1 MVGQGNPHLLLL
13 LLKRRSWLSLRPVYR
28 DGFSYAKTQVL
39 LLDLCRRDECTPDL
53 FPLEQ
58 PVKTERLMSTL
69 DAINN
74 RWGQGTLQAGRIAK
88 QPKWA
93 MRRELPSPAY
103 TTRWRQLLTVHA
115 K

>member
-1 MVGQGNPHLLLL
+1 
-13 LLKRRSWLSLRPVYR
+13 
-28 DGFSYAKTQVL
+28 
-39 LLDLCRRDECTPDL
+39 
-53 FPLEQ
+53 
-58 PVKTERLMSTL
+58 MSTL